1 MKNQT
6 SLFLL
11 SLLVSALFSL
21 KAQTINDPRLRR
33 VIQQSGVDKRTL
45 NKIIKNEKE
54 ISASLNEQPAQM
66 NNANSNVDLKL
77 IENAVKLNESV
88 NDNIEIDSSNINLNP
103 KTIQKIVDVKSSE
116 VENVLT
122 DIEDSQNYF
131 GYDIFK
137 SNPELF
143 QNSIDLSVD
152 PNYVVGPGDEV
163 IIMLWGETELNQSYL
178 VTRDGY
184 LFIPNVGQVFV
195 NGLNLEKL
203 EKNYLDF

>member
-1 MKNQT
+1 M
-6 SLFLL
+6 
-11 SLLVSALFSL
+11 
-21 KAQTINDPRLRR
+21 
-33 VIQQSGVDKRTL
+33 
-45 NKIIKNEKE
+45 
-54 ISASLNEQPAQM
+54 
-66 NNANSNVDLKL
+66 
-77 IENAVKLNESV
+77 KLNESV
-88 NDNIEIDSSNINLNP
+88 NDNIKSDSSNINLNP
-103 KTIQKIVDVKSSE
+103 KTIQKIVDVRSSE

-122 DIEDSQNYF
+122 NIEDSQNYF

-178 VTRDGY
+178 VTKDGY
-184 LFIPNVGQVFV
+184 VFIPNVGQVFV

-203 EKNYLDF
+203 EKKLFRFLKKVYSSLDSSNGVAKTFLMLV

>member
-1 MKNQT
+1 M
-6 SLFLL
+6 
-11 SLLVSALFSL
+11 
-21 KAQTINDPRLRR
+21 
-33 VIQQSGVDKRTL
+33 IQQSGVDKRTL
-45 NKIIKNEKE
+45 NKIINNEKE
-54 ISASLNEQPAQM
+54 ISASLNQQPAQI
-66 NNANSNVDLKL
+66 NNGSSNVDLKL
-77 IENAVKLNESV
+77 IENASKLNESV
-88 NDNIEIDSSNINLNP
+88 NDNIKSDSSNINLNP
-103 KTIQKIVDVKSSE
+103 KTIQKIVDVRSSE

-122 DIEDSQNYF
+122 NIKNHQNYF

-184 LFIPNVGQVFV
+184 LHSECWSSIC
-195 NGLNLEKL
+195 
-203 EKNYLDF
+203 